1 MNRLLLITSAIV
13 SAMVLM
19 GNAHERMPVS
29 VVSTSVATSLTEQGN
44 KLIFEENGV
53 SIVRLA
59 GSDDSDFDNL
69 YVVRMPHKSEVPLF
83 AETLGKVIHF
93 EPYQFALMR
102 IDEPQKVEELSQRMH
117 LEGTAC
123 GAMMRLGGDAMVQNV
138 TAVGEPIVPVT
149 TDLAEVRTM
158 INQVSADR
166 ISTMIGELSSI
177 TTRHH
182 SSPTGKA
189 MASLLKE
196 KYLAVAIGRSDVTVE
211 FFDHGSKTPQNS
223 IIVRIIGKTLPD
235 EIVIL
240 GSHIDS
246 VNMMGGSSS
255 RSPGADDN
263 ASGTST
269 NFEIFRL
276 LMANGIHPDRTIEIH
291 GYAAEEMGLVGSQ
304 DMAQKYKAAGK
315 NVVTMVQHDMN
326 LFKAAGAPDK
336 IWFVT
341 NNTLDTFNTALGA
354 LIDQYVGVQW
364 GKKAL
369 SGGDSDHTSWRRQGY
384 VTSFPFEDPASYNHK
399 IHTENDTFANANA
412 MTQVVAFAKL
422 GLAYL
427 THYAGI

>member
-1 MNRLLLITSAIV
+1 MNRFILIASAAI

-29 VVSTSVATSLTEQGN
+29 VVSTNAAPRLMDQGN
-44 KLIFEENGV
+44 TLIFEENGV
-53 SIVRLA
+53 SILRFA
-59 GSDDSDFDNL
+59 DSDDSDFDNL
-69 YVVRMPHKSEVPLF
+69 YIVRMPHKSQVPLF
-83 AETLGKVIHF
+83 AEALGKVLHF
-93 EPYQFALMR
+93 EANQFALMR
-102 IDEPQKVEELSQRMH
+102 IDDPLKVEALSHRMH
-117 LEGTAC
+117 VEGTAC
-123 GAMMRLGGDAMVQNV
+123 GAMMRLEGDAMAQTV
-138 TAVGEPIVPVT
+138 TAVGEPVVPVT
-149 TDLAEVRTM
+149 TELAEVRAM

-166 ISTMIGELSSI
+166 IGTMIGELSSI

-182 SSPTGKA
+182 SSPTGRA

-196 KYLAVAIGRSDVTVE
+196 KYLALAAGRPDVTVE
-211 FFDHGSKTPQNS
+211 SFEHGTRTPQNS
-223 IIVRIIGKTLPD
+223 IIVRILGKTLPD
-235 EIVIL
+235 EIVVL

-269 NFEIFRL
+269 NFEIFRI

-326 LFKAAGAPDK
+326 LYKAAGAPDK

-354 LIDQYVGVQW
+354 LIDQYVGVPW

-384 VTSFPFEDPASYNHK
+384 VTSFPFEDPAAYNHK
-399 IHTENDTFANANA
+399 IHTENDTLANANA
-412 MTQVVAFAKL
+412 MTQVAAFAKL

>member
-1 MNRLLLITSAIV
+1 
-13 SAMVLM
+13 
-19 GNAHERMPVS
+19 
-29 VVSTSVATSLTEQGN
+29 
-44 KLIFEENGV
+44 
-53 SIVRLA
+53 
-59 GSDDSDFDNL
+59 
-69 YVVRMPHKSEVPLF
+69 
-83 AETLGKVIHF
+83 
-93 EPYQFALMR
+93 
-102 IDEPQKVEELSQRMH
+102 
-117 LEGTAC
+117 
-123 GAMMRLGGDAMVQNV
+123 
-138 TAVGEPIVPVT
+138 
-149 TDLAEVRTM
+149 
-158 INQVSADR
+158 
-166 ISTMIGELSSI
+166 
-177 TTRHH
+177 
-182 SSPTGKA
+182 

-399 IHTENDTFANANA
+399 IHTENDTLANANA